1 MDRIDDLSKEG
12 LLELLHVYA
21 KNMLALD
28 GVWFQSVESKL
39 GMEEAMEHDRN
50 AWRRY
55 TVVEARRI
63 KEFLHLSEH
72 PGVDGLKRALA
83 FRFYAALNGDEVVT
97 DGDTLVYRTVS
108 CRVQNARAR
117 KGMPFHPC
125 KSVGILEY
133 TYFAKEID
141 SRFECE
147 ALSCYPDVTDE
158 TCACS
163 WKFTLKR

>member
-83 FRFYAALNGDEVVT
+83 FRFYAALNGDEVMT
-97 DGDTLVYRTVS
+97 AGDTLIYRTVS

-147 ALSCYPDVTDE
+147 SLSCYPDVTDD

>member
-12 LLELLHVYA
+12 LLDLLHVYA

>member
-1 MDRIDDLSKEG
+1 MDKISDLSRE
-12 LLELLHVYA
+12 ELIDLVHIYA

-50 AWRRY
+50 AWLRY

-63 KEFLHLSEH
+63 KEFLHLSEQA
-72 PGVDGLKRALA
+72 GLEGLKKALA
-83 FRFYAALNGDEVVT
+83 FRFYAALNGDEIIV
-97 DGDTLVYRTVS
+97 DGDTLIYRTLS

-158 TCACS
+158 SCACA
-163 WKFTLKR
+163 WKFTLIC

>member
-1 MDRIDDLSKEG
+1 MDRIDDLSKED
-12 LLELLHVYA
+12 LLDLLHVYA